1 MGGAVV
7 WTRGS
12 ENTKIAKSRQDLKEG
27 GERKRR
33 GEDRWYPFEIKESKK
48 KK

>member
-1 MGGAVV
+1 MGGGAVV

-27 GERKRR
+27 GREKKTRR
-33 GEDRWYPFEIKESKK
+33 GQVVSLRNKRK
-48 KK
+48 